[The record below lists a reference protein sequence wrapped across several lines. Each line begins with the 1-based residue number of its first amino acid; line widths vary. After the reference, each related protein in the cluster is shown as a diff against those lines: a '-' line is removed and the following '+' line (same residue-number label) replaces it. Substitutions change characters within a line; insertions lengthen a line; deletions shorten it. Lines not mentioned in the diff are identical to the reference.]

1 MTQLRKGIESEL
13 KEFQDKITPVAEKMK
28 GIRERTESILG
39 EQDAKRIEDIA
50 ELTAQMSE
58 TMILI
63 TEMYGGFSFVFN
75 MISAENTRMIDDMD
89 TLAETPIDEEIDE
102 SEMNTKAGKFIVKM
116 RTLINR
122 LRNIVDGLEKTK
134 DKLSVY

>member
-1 MTQLRKGIESEL
+1 
-13 KEFQDKITPVAEKMK
+13 
-28 GIRERTESILG
+28 
-39 EQDAKRIEDIA
+39 
-50 ELTAQMSE
+50 MSE

-63 TEMYGGFSFVFN
+63 AEMYGGFSFVFN

-116 RTLINR
+116 RKLINQ